1 MGCSD
6 VTFFVGVDAPGLK
19 SCFVLTPRTFATAEW
34 DQGPPE
40 KVVVETSGPMLSVW
54 ALDDAEEEIE
64 AARAQRSAEA
74 LRGVLKEATE
84 ALQRRWAEEE
94 DS

>member
-1 MGCSD
+1 
-6 VTFFVGVDAPGLK
+6 
-19 SCFVLTPRTFATAEW
+19 
-34 DQGPPE
+34 
-40 KVVVETSGPMLSVW
+40 MLSVW